1 MSLVNDSSS
10 AGGQSSLPLIM
21 VAPMGLLV
29 CEKLSK
35 NYLQMWKMQVLPTIR
50 DAQREGFLDGTAA
63 APMKEH
69 TVKTGDVVTKE
80 AKLVYAKWLAQD
92 Q

>member
-1 MSLVNDSSS
+1 
-10 AGGQSSLPLIM
+10 
-21 VAPMGLLV
+21 
-29 CEKLSK
+29 
-35 NYLQMWKMQVLPTIR
+35 
-50 DAQREGFLDGTAA
+50 
-63 APMKEH
+63 MKEH